1 MDHSVYMKR
10 ALELAARGTKFVKSN
25 PKVGAVLVYQNR
37 ILGEGYHQKYGEG
50 HAEVNC
56 IKSVKKVDHHLIEK
70 STIYI
75 TLEPCFHTGKTPPC
89 VDLIIKNK
97 IQNVVIGTLDPNP
110 KVGGQS
116 IEKLK
121 SLNINVTVGILEKEC
136 KQIIQPFI
144 KMMNKK
150 PWVILKFAKSKYNY
164 MASDNGQVWLSS
176 QSSKLLV
183 HNMRANVD
191 GIMIG
196 TNTAA
201 TDNPALTTRLVDGD
215 NPIRIVLDREG
226 KLDKS
231 LTLFTDELTTIYVTS
246 TKRDLPDNVNVL
258 IHNFDAENHMDNLMG
273 RIYELGIYRLM
284 IEGGA
289 ALLKSVV
296 KNNSWDE
303 AVVISTRH
311 ELNEGKLAPNI
322 NGKLLSKI
330 ECDGDTV
337 YTILKQ

>member
-110 KVGGQS
+110 KAGGQS

-196 TNTAA
+196 TN
-201 TDNPALTTRLVDGD
+201 
-215 NPIRIVLDREG
+215 
-226 KLDKS
+226 S
-231 LTLFTDELTTIYVTS
+231 
-246 TKRDLPDNVNVL
+246 
-258 IHNFDAENHMDNLMG
+258 
-273 RIYELGIYRLM
+273 
-284 IEGGA
+284 
-289 ALLKSVV
+289 
-296 KNNSWDE
+296 
-303 AVVISTRH
+303 
-311 ELNEGKLAPNI
+311 
-322 NGKLLSKI
+322 LLSM
-330 ECDGDTV
+330 
-337 YTILKQ
+337 